1 MMFMRRLRYLLIF
14 LASIALVVSTP
25 SCISDAISTSP
36 SDVLSFSRDTVS
48 FDTVFTDLG
57 TPTARLVVRNP
68 NKKGVIISS
77 IRFQNPDTRFQLNV
91 DGVSG
96 RSFSDVEIRGRDSI
110 FVFIECFIPEGH
122 ESEPTLTEDKLEFI
136 TNGVTQSV
144 QVEAYGQN
152 VTRMRAITLDSDFT
166 MTADRPYVIFD
177 SLVVAPQTTLTIEPG
192 AKLLFHDKASL
203 VVHGRINA
211 VGAPDKLIHL
221 RGDRLDNV
229 LPDVGYDIMAGQWA
243 GMFITPDSYDNRL
256 EYVNMRS
263 TASGLRID
271 SCSNLERTKLTLVN
285 SWLHN
290 SQSTVIESKYARVDA
305 YGCVFSDAADAV
317 VALYGGKHIFS
328 QCTIS
333 NYYLFAAISQ
343 PLLSLYHCLPP
354 QLADSDPNPLMEAS
368 FENSIIYGM
377 AADINEGD
385 LTGSQVFLR
394 NVLLKTEGTD
404 DDNFIHCLW
413 GKDPMFCTE
422 RSEYYFNY
430 RLRPESP
437 AIKAGDPAYVGEISL
452 YDIDGLNRLADGN
465 PDLGAYV
472 FKPQPT
478 EDPGLTSP

>member
-1 MMFMRRLRYLLIF
+1 MRNLRYLLILVMS
-14 LASIALVVSTP
+14 LAVSLSVV
-25 SCISDAISTSP
+25 SCISDSISDSP
-36 SDVLSFSRDTVS
+36 GDILTFSRDTVS

-77 IRFQNPDTRFQLNV
+77 IRFKDPDTRFQFNV

-96 RSFSDVEIRGRDSI
+96 HSFSDVEIRGRDSI
-110 FVFIECFIPEGH
+110 YVFIECLIPPGD
-122 ESEPTLTEDKLEFI
+122 SNEPTLTEDKLEFV

-152 VTRMRAITLDSDFT
+152 VTRLRSLSVESDMTL
-166 MTADRPYVIFD
+166 TAERPYVIFE
-177 SLVVAPQTTLTIEPG
+177 SLTVQPGATLTVEPG
-192 AKLLFHDKASL
+192 ARLLFHDKASL
-203 VVHGRINA
+203 IVNGRIEA
-211 VGAPDKLIHL
+211 VGAPGKIIDM

-243 GMFITPDSYDNRL
+243 GIFISPESFDNRL

-271 SCSNLERTKLTLVN
+271 SCANLDRKKLTLVN

-290 SQSTVIESKYARVDA
+290 SQSTVLESKYAKVDA
-305 YGCVFSDAADAV
+305 YGCVFSEAADAV
-317 VALYGGKHIFS
+317 VALYGGEHLFS

-333 NYYLFAAISQ
+333 NYYLFAAIRQ
-343 PLLSLYHCLPP
+343 PLLSLYHCLPSHITE
-354 QLADSDPNPLMEAS
+354 ANSNPLMRAS

-377 AADINEGD
+377 AADLNEGD
-385 LTGSQVFLR
+385 LSGSDVFLR
-394 NVLLKTEGTD
+394 YVLLKSDGKN
-404 DDNFIHCLW
+404 DDNFIDCIW
-413 GKDPMFCTE
+413 GKDPLFHTDRE
-422 RSEYYFNY
+422 KYIFNY

-437 AIKAGDPAYVGEISL
+437 AIKAGDPAYAGGISL
-452 YDIDGLNRLADGN
+452 YDIDGLNRLTDGN

-472 FKPQPT
+472 FQPT
-478 EDPGLTSP
+478 EEPGRTSP